1 MDHEARL
8 RAEIIRVGR
17 MMRDRNLVFA
27 TGGNVS
33 AKVDDESFLITP
45 SGVRK
50 GEMREE
56 DLVLVRLDGTWS
68 GMIKPSIETPL
79 HTAIYR
85 SQEVGAVVH
94 AHPPCCTALAVA
106 GIDLLTGLIP
116 EGVMVL
122 GEVPTIPYRTPG
134 TQELADAL
142 TEVKGA
148 RAFLME
154 RHGALTVGRDLEEAY
169 NRMEE
174 MEFIACLQLKVMSL
188 GEPQELPLEE
198 RRKLGGS

>member
-1 MDHEARL
+1 LDHEARL

-56 DLVLVRLDGTWS
+56 DLVLVGLDGTWS
-68 GMIKPSIETPL
+68 GKIKPSIETPL

-85 SQEVGAVVH
+85 SREVGAVVH
-94 AHPPCCTALAVA
+94 AHPPCCTALAVT

-142 TEVKGA
+142 TEGKGA
-148 RAFLME
+148 KAFLME

-198 RRKLGGS
+198 RRKLGGY